1 MKLVDGRAGAD
12 RIPIRGEVW
21 VGDLDPVVGHEQ
33 AGRRPVLVVSDD
45 SFNRTRAGWVVVL
58 PITSTLRQVATRV
71 RLNPPEGGLRRV
83 SEVLCD
89 SVRSVS
95 KERLGARLGL
105 VTASSMAAVED
116 RLRLL
121 LHL

>member
-1 MKLVDGRAGAD
+1 MKLVDGRASAD

-45 SFNRTRAGWVVVL
+45 SFNRTRAGLVIVL
-58 PITSTLRQVATRV
+58 PITSTLRQFATRV

-105 VTASSMAAVED
+105 VTASSMAAVDD